1 MLPRHS
7 APDSVLW
14 PVIVSRVPGRLIG
27 LLKPGLLGPRKRVT
41 VAPLFQAAAVA
52 PNTSAFLCANSK
64 KVVGLTLKSW

>member
-41 VAPLFQAAAVA
+41 VPLCFK
-52 PNTSAFLCANSK
+52 PPRSRRIPLHSSAR
-64 KVVGLTLKSW
+64 TLRKLWV